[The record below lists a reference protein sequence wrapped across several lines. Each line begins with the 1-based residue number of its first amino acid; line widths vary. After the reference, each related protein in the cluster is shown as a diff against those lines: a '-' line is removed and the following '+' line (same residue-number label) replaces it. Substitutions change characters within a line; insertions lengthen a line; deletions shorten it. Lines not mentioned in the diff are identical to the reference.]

1 MHVHHTLAGLAL
13 GVSMAAAAVA
23 QPQQLT
29 QLAGQAQQPGQ
40 ADQQRGQA
48 RQQQPTTDEEAIANA
63 MSAAP
68 APVAA
73 QATIVVLDPGGGM
86 RTLRQGT
93 NGVTCMPDDPATP
106 ALDPMCLDRNAMRWL
121 QALQNHAAPP
131 DSVGFAFVLVG
142 GTEASNTDPHAQ
154 GPAPGAQWIVT
165 GPHIMI
171 VGPAVGTMED

>member
-13 GVSMAAAAVA
+13 GVSMAAE
-23 QPQQLT
+23 
-29 QLAGQAQQPGQ
+29 QPGR
-40 ADQQRGQA
+40 ADQQRGQT

-68 APVAA
+68 APMAA

-93 NGVTCMPDDPATP
+93 NGFTCLPDDPATP
-106 ALDPMCLDRNAMRWL
+106 ALDPMCLDGNAMQWL

-131 DSVGFAFVLVG
+131 DSAGFAFVLVEVPRPA
-142 GTEASNTDPHAQ
+142 TRTPTLRDPRPARNAS
-154 GPAPGAQWIVT
+154 
-165 GPHIMI
+165 
-171 VGPAVGTMED
+171 